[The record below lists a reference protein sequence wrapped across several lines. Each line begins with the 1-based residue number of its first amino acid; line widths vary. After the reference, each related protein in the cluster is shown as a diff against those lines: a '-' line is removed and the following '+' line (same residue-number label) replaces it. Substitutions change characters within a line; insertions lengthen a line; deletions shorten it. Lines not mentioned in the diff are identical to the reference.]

1 LKTAEARKRVLF
13 IIAKTISVI
22 LSVVSFT
29 MLIRMILPWFV
40 DPMESTIYALA
51 CLVTEPFVAP
61 VRAVMFMFNI
71 GQDSP
76 IDWSFSIAYILI
88 WLLQSLLPA
97 I

>member
-1 LKTAEARKRVLF
+1 MLIFLY
-13 IIAKTISVI
+13 IIAKTVSVI
-22 LSVVSFT
+22 LSVVSFA
-29 MLIRMILPWFV
+29 MLARMLLPWFV
-40 DPMESTIYALA
+40 DPMESNIYELV

-76 IDWSFSIAYILI
+76 IDWSFTIAYILI
-88 WLLQSLLPA
+88 WLLQNLLPA

>member
-1 LKTAEARKRVLF
+1 MENFLY

-22 LSVVSFT
+22 LSVVSYA
-29 MLIRMILPWFV
+29 MLARMILPWFV
-40 DPMESTIYALA
+40 DPMENRLYEIV
-51 CLVTEPFVAP
+51 CLVTEPFITP
-61 VRAVMFMFNI
+61 VRAVMFMLNI

-76 IDWSFSIAYILI
+76 IDWSFTITYILI